1 MMRDLKGLHFERILV
16 VKLSAIGDVIMASP
30 FARGIHDLYPDAR
43 IDWVVEPLSADALR
57 GNPFLNDVIVWNR
70 TKGRAAKGARGLWT
84 FAKDV
89 LSLRRRLHG
98 HYDLALD
105 IQGLGRSAA
114 AMWAG
119 GAPVRVGKDDAR
131 EGGRLL
137 LTHAFSIPEPTYRAA
152 LQYTEL
158 LRFLGHPDPP
168 LDLEVYPDDANRAKV
183 DALLDGFN
191 APSGFVSITPA
202 TTRPYKHWTEEAFA
216 STLDLLK
223 DEFGLEAVIHGG
235 PGDVDMA
242 RRISGLCHKVK
253 PLIVAGHTSLRDAA
267 ELIWRSRLLVGVD
280 TGVMHFGMATRTPTV
295 AIFGPTNP
303 HRLRDEPFVRVLRKS
318 DVRRVDNLVKRRD
331 WWDDRSIDLN
341 TPEDVLAAASD
352 LLSTVGV
359 Q

>member
-1 MMRDLKGLHFERILV
+1 MKDLKGIPFKRILV

-30 FARGIHDLYPDAR
+30 FARGLHDLYPDAR

-57 GNPFLNDVIVWNR
+57 GNPFLSEVVVWNR
-70 TKGRAAKGARGLWT
+70 AKGKAAKGARGIVA
-84 FAKDV
+84 FGKDV

-131 EGGRLL
+131 EGGKLL
-137 LTHAFSIPEPTYRAA
+137 LTHAFSVPEPTYRAA

-168 LDLEVYPDDANRAKV
+168 IDLEVYPEDFNRAKA
-183 DALLDGFN
+183 DALLEGFI
-191 APSGFVSITPA
+191 APQGFVSITPA

-216 STLDLLK
+216 ATLDRLK
-223 DEFGLEAVIHGG
+223 DAFGMEAVIHGG

-242 RRISGLCHKVK
+242 RRIAGLCRNVE
-253 PLIVAGHTSLRDAA
+253 PLIVAGRTTLRDAA
-267 ELIWRSRLLVGVD
+267 ELIRRSRLLVGVD
-280 TGVMHFGMATRTPTV
+280 TGVMHFGMATKTPTV

-303 HRLRDEPFVRVLRKS
+303 HRLRDEPYVRVLRKS
-318 DVRRVDNLVKRRD
+318 DVHRTDNLVKKRD
-331 WWDDRSIDLN
+331 WWEDRSIDLN
-341 TPEDVLAAASD
+341 TPEDVVSASND
-352 LLSTVGV
+352 LLSRVVTR
-359 Q
+359 